1 MKSLFFYL
9 VQVVVVSG
17 ILYAYYHFA
26 LRNKKFHQYNRFYI
40 LAATLASVL
49 IPFLNI
55 PVYFTEEDKWMYALQ
70 NLSGPAVVINVD
82 PSAEVEKPFNWQ
94 GLLYCFY
101 ALVAVAGVAKVLVS
115 VYRLKKIMRRHPA
128 EHLNGIRFINTSEPG
143 TPFSFF
149 RWLFWNDRIEL
160 SSQKGE
166 QIFRHEVYHIEQK
179 HSIDS
184 VFMEI
189 ITIVFWI
196 NPFFHLMKKELKAIH
211 EFLADRFA
219 SHDTEKW
226 EYAEMLLMQALN
238 TQHSLVQPFFHNQIK
253 RRIAMITN
261 PQKTSHQYLRK
272 LLVLPLGALLITLF
286 AFSYQKKSPDLLAE
300 VTVTDIQPAV
310 IDSLP
315 DGKTDIRADVFTVKG
330 DGFNAQN
337 QKVKPQL
344 IIFNGK
350 RFNSDEFAA
359 FTGKKGKNVVIE
371 AMYVVS
377 TPPNDKNAI
386 LQYGEQARDGVLE
399 FKAATLDTV
408 PAVKA
413 NSVRISASPVPGK
426 EPLIVLDGV
435 VKDRDDYKLTLQQ
448 LDPDKIQSISILKD
462 ASATGLYGD
471 KGKNGVMLITTKKDV
486 EVKELRLET
495 LPGVVVTD
503 SGRLIGT
510 GAKTRVTNLQ
520 IKPIEEVKAGTQSN
534 KLEEVTVVGYGTK
547 KATGDQVIE
556 VRQVPSNSIKGQ
568 IEEVPVKG
576 KLQSVTIE
584 NVSRTF
590 TKVEVEP
597 AFPGGASAWY
607 SFLTKNLDAASPAKN
622 NAPAGEYTVQV
633 RMKVSDD
640 GRLSDFKALTNHG
653 FGMEA
658 AAIRALENSPYWNP
672 AYQNGKAVNA
682 IKTQAFTFV
691 VKGETPKL
699 QEVTISAIPSVSV
712 YPNPAN
718 DRVFVRLE
726 GSEERE
732 VTVRIVDMGG
742 KEKMRSS
749 IKKVK
754 GSTVNG
760 FNIGSLAPGTYILNV
775 EGKGMTSS
783 SHKFVKE

>member
-9 VQVVVVSG
+9 AQVVVVSG

-40 LAATLASVL
+40 LGATLASVL

-55 PVYFTEEDKWMYALQ
+55 PVYFTADDKWMYALQ
-70 NLSGPAVVINVD
+70 NLSGPAVVIAVD
-82 PSAEVEKPFNWQ
+82 PTVEVEKPFNWQ

-101 ALVAVAGVAKVLVS
+101 ALVAFAGVTRILIS
-115 VYRLKKIMRRHPA
+115 VYRLKKIMRQHPA

-149 RWLFWNDRIEL
+149 RWLFWNERIEL

-286 AFSYQKKSPDLLAE
+286 AFSYQQKSPEPIAE
-300 VTVTDIQPAV
+300 VTILDLDQPPVTDSMPN
-310 IDSLP
+310 
-315 DGKTDIRADVFTVKG
+315 GKLKDITADVFSVRG

-337 QKVKPQL
+337 QKTEPQL

-350 RFNSDEFAA
+350 QFTSKEFGE
-359 FTGKKGKNVVIE
+359 FTGEKGKDVFIN
-371 AMYVVS
+371 ATYVVS
-377 TPPNDKNAI
+377 TPPNDQKAI
-386 LQYGEQARDGVLE
+386 DQYGEKARNGVLE
-399 FKAATLDTV
+399 FKAATIDTV
-408 PAVKA
+408 PPGRA
-413 NSVRISASPVPGK
+413 NAVRITASPVPGK

-435 VKDRDDYKLTLQQ
+435 IKDNDNYKLTLQK
-448 LDPDKIQSISILKD
+448 LDPENIQSITVLKD

-471 KGKNGVMLITTKKDV
+471 KGKNGVLLITTKKDV
-486 EVKELRLET
+486 EVKELVLGT
-495 LPGVVVTD
+495 IVTD
-503 SGRLIGT
+503 SVSYTPANSGSHP
-510 GAKTRVTNLQ
+510 VNLQ
-520 IKPIEEVKAGTQSN
+520 FKATSDVKVTGQAN
-534 KLEEVTVVGYGTK
+534 KLEEVTVVGYATK
-547 KATGDQVIE
+547 KPAGDQVIE
-556 VRQVPSNSIKGQ
+556 VRTVPSNSVKG
-568 IEEVPVKG
+568 IVEEVQVKG
-576 KLQSVTIE
+576 KLQAV
-584 NVSRTF
+584 NVESASRTF

-607 SFLTKNLDAASPAKN
+607 SFLTKNLDAGSPARN
-622 NAPAGEYTVQV
+622 NAPAGEYTVVV

-640 GRLSDFKALTNHG
+640 GRLSDFKAITNHG

-682 IKTQAFTFV
+682 IKTQAFTFA

-699 QEVTISAIPSVSV
+699 QEVTITAIPSASV

-718 DRVFVRLE
+718 DRIFVRLE

-749 IKKVK
+749 IKKAK

-760 FNIGSLAPGTYILNV
+760 FNIGSLAPGTYILNL

>member
-9 VQVVVVSG
+9 AQVVVVSG

-40 LAATLASVL
+40 LGATLASVL

-55 PVYFTEEDKWMYALQ
+55 PVYFTDEDKWMYALQ
-70 NLSGPAVVINVD
+70 NLSGPSVVITVD
-82 PSAEVEKPFNWQ
+82 ATAEVEKPFNWQ
-94 GLLYCFY
+94 AVLYGFY
-101 ALVAVAGVAKVLVS
+101 AIIAIAGVAKVLVS
-115 VYRLKKIMRRHPA
+115 VYRLKKIMRQHPA

-286 AFSYQKKSPDLLAE
+286 AFSYQKKSPDPLAE
-300 VTVTDIQPAV
+300 VTVLDIQPAV
-310 IDSLP
+310 IDSFP

-413 NSVRISASPVPGK
+413 NSVRISSSPVPGK

-435 VKDRDDYKLTLQQ
+435 IKDKEDYKLTLQH
-448 LDPDKIQSISILKD
+448 LDPNQIQAITVLKD
-462 ASATGLYGD
+462 ASSTALYGEN
-471 KGKNGVMLITTKKDV
+471 GKNGVLLITTKKEAEKNILAEIVLDTV
-486 EVKELRLET
+486 
-495 LPGVVVTD
+495 PAH
-503 SGRLIGT
+503 
-510 GAKTRVTNLQ
+510 GAGNRRVTNLQ
-520 IKPIEEVKAGTQSN
+520 IKPTEEVKAGGQVS
-534 KLEEVTVVGYGTK
+534 KLEEVTVVGYGTR
-547 KATGDQVIE
+547 KADRGVLE
-556 VRQVPSNSIKGQ
+556 VRSVPSNSIKGEVQ
-568 IEEVPVKG
+568 EVRIEATP
-576 KLQSVTIE
+576 LLRTQ
-584 NVSRTF
+584 NVNGSSGN
-590 TKVEVEP
+590 VEVDP

-607 SFLTKNLDAASPAKN
+607 GFLAKNLDAASPARS
-622 NAPAGEYTVQV
+622 NAPAGEYTVYV
-633 RMKVSDD
+633 RMKVSEE

-658 AAIRALENSPYWNP
+658 AAIHALENSPYWNP
-672 AYQNGKAVNA
+672 GYRNGKAVNS

-699 QEVTISAIPSVSV
+699 QEVTISAIPSASV

-718 DRVFVRLE
+718 DRIFVRLE

-742 KEKMRSS
+742 KEKMRST
-749 IKKVK
+749 IKKAK
-754 GSTVNG
+754 GSAVNG
-760 FNIGSLAPGTYILNV
+760 FNIGSLAPGTYILNL

>member
-9 VQVVVVSG
+9 AQVLVVSG
-17 ILYAYYHFA
+17 ILYAYYHIA

-40 LAATLASVL
+40 LGATLASVL

-55 PVYFTEEDKWMYALQ
+55 PVYFTGEDKWMYALQ
-70 NLSGPAVVINVD
+70 NLSGPSVVITVD
-82 PSAEVEKPFNWQ
+82 ATAEVEKPFNWQ

-101 ALVAVAGVAKVLVS
+101 GLVAVAGLTKILIS
-115 VYRLKKIMRRHPA
+115 VYRLKKIMRQHPA

-272 LLVLPLGALLITLF
+272 MLVLPLGALLVTLF
-286 AFSYQKKSPDLLAE
+286 AFSYKQKSPEPLPQVTILDL
-300 VTVTDIQPAV
+300 QPSS
-310 IDSLP
+310 IDSVSPGKALNF
-315 DGKTDIRADVFTVKG
+315 KTDVLTIKG
-330 DGFNAQN
+330 DGFNSQN
-337 QKVKPQL
+337 QKVKPEL

-350 RFNSDEFAA
+350 QFNSEDFKE
-359 FTGKKGKNVVIE
+359 FTGEKTRDVIIE
-371 AMYVVS
+371 ATHVVS
-377 TPPNDKNAI
+377 TPPNDKKAI
-386 LQYGEQARDGVLE
+386 AEYGVKAINGVLE
-399 FKAATLDTV
+399 FKGARIDTV
-408 PAVKA
+408 PAKKVTNIRLTGA
-413 NSVRISASPVPGK
+413 EIEGR

-435 VKDRDDYKLTLQQ
+435 VKDNSDYKLTLQQ
-448 LDPDKIQSISILKD
+448 LDPDKIETISVLKD
-462 ASATGLYGD
+462 ASATGLYGE
-471 KGKNGVMLITTKKDV
+471 KGRNGVLLINTKEDNS
-486 EVKELRLET
+486 VK
-495 LPGVVVTD
+495 
-503 SGRLIGT
+503 
-510 GAKTRVTNLQ
+510 NLQ
-520 IKPIEEVKAGTQSN
+520 KVVRDTVPNTTLHTRTINLKLAQPGEEVKVTG
-534 KLEEVTVVGYGTK
+534 KLDLVEEVTVVGYSTK
-547 KATGDQVIE
+547 RDPSLQTVE
-556 VRQVPSNSIKGQ
+556 VRAVPSNT
-568 IEEVPVKG
+568 VKG
-576 KLQSVTIE
+576 EIREVRIQARSE
-584 NVSRTF
+584 DANRTF
-590 TKVEVEP
+590 TKTEVEP

-607 SFLTKNLDAASPAKN
+607 SFLTKNLDASAPARN
-622 NAPAGEYTVQV
+622 NAPEGQYTVWV
-633 RMKVSDD
+633 RMKISSD
-640 GRLSDFKALTNHG
+640 GRLSDFHPITKNG
-653 FGMEA
+653 FGMEEA
-658 AAIRALENSPYWNP
+658 AVRALENSPYWNP
-672 AYQNGKAVNA
+672 AYQNGKAVNSIKNQA
-682 IKTQAFTFV
+682 ITFV
-691 VKGETPKL
+691 VKNEKPKL
-699 QEVTISAIPSVSV
+699 EEVTITAIPSVSV

-718 DRVFVRLE
+718 NLINVRMD
-726 GSEERE
+726 GADERE
-732 VTVRIVDMGG
+732 ATVRIVDMAG

-749 IKKVK
+749 IKKGK
-754 GSTVNG
+754 GSAISS
-760 FNIGSLAPGTYILNV
+760 FDIGSLSPGTYILNI
-775 EGKGMTSS
+775 EGKGMRSS